1 MPEFRFHVPI
11 EVRYADIDAQGHV
24 NNAGYL
30 TYLETART
38 NYLRHLGLW
47 DARSFLDIGTIVG
60 DIHIRYLAP
69 VELTQQIQVD
79 MSVVR
84 IGNKSFTI
92 AYQIVDT
99 ATGSLKATAESVM
112 IAYDYHLQTSVPV
125 SAEWRE
131 KIGAFEGQ
139 DFSAR

>member
-1 MPEFRFHVPI
+1 MLEFRFHAPI
-11 EVRYADIDAQGHV
+11 EVRYSDIDAQGHV
-24 NNAGYL
+24 NNACYL
-30 TYLETART
+30 TYLETARVG
-38 NYLRHLGLW
+38 YLRNLGLW
-47 DARSFLDIGTIVG
+47 DGTSFLDIGTIVG

-69 VELTQQIQVD
+69 VNLTEQIQVD
-79 MSVVR
+79 MSIVK

-92 AYQIVDT
+92 AYQIVDPI
-99 ATGSLKATAESVM
+99 TGSVKATAESIM
-112 IAYDYHLQTSVPV
+112 IAYDYHLQSSMPV

>member
-1 MPEFRFHVPI
+1 MPEYRFHLPI

-24 NNAGYL
+24 NNARYL
-30 TYLETART
+30 TYLETARS

-47 DARSFLDIGTIVG
+47 DGHSFLDIGTIVG

-69 VELTQQIQVD
+69 VGLTEKIQVD
-79 MSVVR
+79 MRVAR

-92 AYQIVDT
+92 EYQIVD
-99 ATGSLKATAESVM
+99 ANTGSLKATAESVM
-112 IAYDYHLQTSVPV
+112 IAYNYHRQTSVPV

>member
-1 MPEFRFHVPI
+1 MIELRFHIPI
-11 EVRYADIDAQGHV
+11 EVCYGDIDAQGHV
-24 NNAGYL
+24 NNARYL
-30 TYLETART
+30 TYLETARVG
-38 NYLRHLGLW
+38 YLRHLGLW
-47 DARSFLDIGTIVG
+47 DGRSFMEIGTIVG
-60 DIHIRYLAP
+60 DIHIRYLEA

-92 AYQIVDT
+92 AYQIVDKN
-99 ATGSLKATAESVM
+99 TGSVKATAESVM
-112 IAYDYHLQTSVPV
+112 IAYDYHLQASAPV

>member
-1 MPEFRFHVPI
+1 MPEFRFHAPI
-11 EVRYADIDAQGHV
+11 EVRYNDIDAQGHV
-24 NNAGYL
+24 NNARYL

-38 NYLRHLGLW
+38 GYLRHLGLW
-47 DARSFLDIGTIVG
+47 DGRSFMDIGTIVG

-69 VELTQQIQVD
+69 VDLTQQIQVD
-79 MSVVR
+79 MSIVK

-99 ATGSLKATAESVM
+99 ITGSVKATAESIM
-112 IAYDYHLQTSVPV
+112 IAFDYHLQSSVPV
-125 SAEWRE
+125 SAVWRE

-139 DFSAR
+139 DFFVK